1 MHWVKTFW
9 TDRVEDSGPGIS
21 EAAAE
26 LIFERFY
33 TARRGN
39 ASQSNASGLG
49 LSLVKQIVEAHGG
62 KVEAGKSD
70 LGGAKF
76 IITL

>member
-1 MHWVKTFW
+1 MLQ
-9 TDRVEDSGPGIS
+9 VEDSGPGIS

-26 LIFERFY
+26 LVFERFY
-33 TARRGN
+33 TARKGN
-39 ASQSNASGLG
+39 AAQSNASGLG

-62 KVEAGKSD
+62 DVKAGKSD

-76 IITL
+76 TVTL